1 MAVVTLHSSRFG
13 VLEIPEEA
21 VIEFPSGLIGLG
33 GTRYALLAR
42 SDDSA
47 FVWLHSLDDHELAV
61 PVTNPFRFFDDFE
74 VELSDEEAARIGLTE
89 ADDPTVY
96 VTVRA
101 TDSLEDFQ
109 CEPPRAD
116 PDRRW
121 SRPPGHQPDR
131 RRPRPCPAVPAAGD
145 GGAGARGLIRSPR
158 RSCDAHHHKA
168 CRREDQGRQTTS
180 ASR

>member
-47 FVWLHSLDDHELAV
+47 FVWLHSVDDPELAV

-101 TDSLEDFQ
+101 AESLEDFSANL
-109 CEPPRAD
+109 RA
-116 PDRRW
+116 PILVNNGF
-121 SRPPGHQPDR
+121 GHQVINQAPDSPVR
-131 RRPRPCPAVPAAGD
+131 APLFPTVNEEERAA
-145 GGAGARGLIRSPR
+145 
-158 RSCDAHHHKA
+158 
-168 CRREDQGRQTTS
+168 
-180 ASR
+180 

>member
-1 MAVVTLHSSRFG
+1 MAVTLHSSRFG
-13 VLEIPEEA
+13 VLEIPDEA
-21 VIEFPSGLIGLG
+21 VIEFPNGLIGLG

-42 SDDSA
+42 NDDSA
-47 FVWLHSLDDHELAV
+47 FVWLHSLDDPELAV
-61 PVTNPFRFFDDFE
+61 PVTNPFRFFDSFE

-89 ADDPTVY
+89 ADDPAVY

-101 TDSLEDFQ
+101 TDSLEDFSANLYA
-109 CEPPRAD
+109 PILIS
-116 PDRRW
+116 RW
-121 SRPPGHQPDR
+121 PRPPGHQPVR
-131 RRPRPCPAVPAAGD
+131 RRSRPRPALPAAGD

-168 CRREDQGRQTTS
+168 CRREDPSRQTTS